1 MQNTTSRLLIVLDQS
16 GQIRIYLAD
25 SWAVVQEAALRH
37 GCSATAAAALGRTL
51 TAACMM
57 GAELKAEDD
66 LVTIRIRGN
75 GPGGE
80 IVVTATAKGTV
91 RGYILNPEAD
101 LPSVRPGKLDVGGLV
116 GHEGSLE
123 VIRDMGLEQPFI
135 GRVELVSGEIAED
148 IAQYFY
154 QSEQVPSLVSL
165 GVLVNPDLSVNSAEG
180 LFIQAL
186 PGAEDALLQQL
197 EEQVQAMGPI
207 SSWPQQY
214 GTLEEQLA
222 CMMGNI
228 PYEIIS
234 EVPLA
239 FRCNCSRERLG
250 SILAGLDPEEIR
262 SLADEG
268 KDIEVVCHF
277 CGEKY
282 HFSPEEILKA
292 AQEKRA

>member
-1 MQNTTSRLLIVLDQS
+1 MQNTTSRLIKVIDHTR
-16 GQIRIYLAD
+16 QIRIYLAD
-25 SWAVVQEAALRH
+25 SRAVVQEAANRH

-57 GAELKAEDD
+57 GAELKAADD

-80 IVVTATAKGTV
+80 IVVTATAQGTV

-101 LPSVRPGKLDVGGLV
+101 LPSLRPGKLDVGGLV
-116 GHEGSLE
+116 GHEGTLE

-165 GVLVNPDLSVNSAEG
+165 GVLVNPDLSINSAGG
-180 LFIQAL
+180 LFVQAL
-186 PGAEDALLQQL
+186 PDADDALLQQI

-207 SSWPQQY
+207 SSWPRKY

-222 CMMGNI
+222 RMMGNI
-228 PYEIIS
+228 PYDTIG

-250 SILAGLDPEEIR
+250 NILAGLDPKEIQALVEEGR
-262 SLADEG
+262 
-268 KDIEVVCHF
+268 DIEVVCHF

-282 HFSPEEILKA
+282 HFSPEEIV
-292 AQEKRA
+292 